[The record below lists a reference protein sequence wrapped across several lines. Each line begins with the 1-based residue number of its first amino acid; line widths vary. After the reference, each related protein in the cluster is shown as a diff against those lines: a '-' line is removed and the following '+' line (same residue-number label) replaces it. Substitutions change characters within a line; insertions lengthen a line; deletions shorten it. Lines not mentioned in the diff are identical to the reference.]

1 MRCVICRHGETRP
14 GTADVTLQRNTSVI
28 VVWAVPADIC
38 ENCQEYF
45 LSDEVSERVLSQA
58 ESAVQRGAEVE
69 IVRYAA

>member
-28 VVWAVPADIC
+28 VVRTVPADIC

-58 ESAVQRGAEVE
+58 ESAIQRGVEVE